1 MVGKRAPATT
11 TTTTT
16 TTAAIA
22 QIQTEHKVLIIAERG
37 GNSFRPNPVEI
48 KVGDTITRINE
59 HNNIHT
65 VTSETAKENNDD
77 TQIGKEFD
85 SDYLEKG

>member
-1 MVGKRAPATT
+1 LVGKRAPA
-11 TTTTT
+11 

>member
-1 MVGKRAPATT
+1 VRKRAPATAAA
-11 TTTTT
+11 
-16 TTAAIA
+16 AAIA
-22 QIQTEHKVLIIAERG
+22 QIQTEQSPNNIEERG

-59 HNNIHT
+59 HSNIHT

-77 TQIGKEFD
+77 MQVGKEFD